1 MKAIAFSP
9 AHVTGFFEICY
20 DENDKETG
28 SRGAGICISLG
39 SYAEAEIYGG
49 GDINIEGNIGKGEVT
64 KEALE
69 NLGVKGLKIRIK
81 NELPFSQGFGISASS
96 TLAATLATCH
106 LFNLPEKKAV
116 ESSHL
121 AEVKKKTGLGD
132 VVTSYTGGLEIRKEP
147 GIEGEIEKIECREK
161 LVVAVIG
168 EEMKTKEIL
177 RDEKM
182 IERINNV
189 GKECLKEFLR
199 DKSLENFFDLSIK
212 FSFETG
218 LADKKMQK
226 VLNEANKIGRAT
238 MCMLGNSI
246 IAIYSKEMKK
256 FLKSYQ
262 HYECFIDNEGARV
275 LAAFFP

>member
-1 MKAIAFSP
+1 
-9 AHVTGFFEICY
+9 
-20 DENDKETG
+20 
-28 SRGAGICISLG
+28 
-39 SYAEAEIYGG
+39 
-49 GDINIEGNIGKGEVT
+49 
-64 KEALE
+64 
-69 NLGVKGLKIRIK
+69 
-81 NELPFSQGFGISASS
+81 
-96 TLAATLATCH
+96 
-106 LFNLPEKKAV
+106 
-116 ESSHL
+116 
-121 AEVKKKTGLGD
+121 LGD